1 MRFDLKVPIGL
12 LFSIYGI
19 LLTLDGVVGGDA
31 SIGRWRG
38 LNVNLVWGLLMLVFG
53 IMVLSLNYWLRR
65 RGGRR

>member
-12 LFSIYGI
+12 LFSIYGV

-31 SIGRWRG
+31 SIGRLRG
-38 LNVNLVWGLLMLVFG
+38 LNVNLAWGLLMLVFG
-53 IMVLSLNYWLRR
+53 VTVLSLNYWLRR